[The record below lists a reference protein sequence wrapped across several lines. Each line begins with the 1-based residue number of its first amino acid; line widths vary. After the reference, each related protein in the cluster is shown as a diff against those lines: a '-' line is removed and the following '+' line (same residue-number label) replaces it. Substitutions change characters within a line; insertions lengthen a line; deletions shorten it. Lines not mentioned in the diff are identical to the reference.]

1 MPAPRTGRAR
11 RRDAGVPNH
20 AGLAAAAA
28 SVRPRFASRGE
39 GRPQDGVKTTMYYKH
54 CLQHGLEPRLAR
66 LVVTIA
72 PLGRVQRER
81 ELARA
86 PPRAI
91 ARPRARPAPRTAA
104 NGDAGAASAR
114 APSGASR
121 ARARPELARGQH
133 LRALRRERV
142 RGAAGAMPDAP
153 RRRSARG
160 SSGAPCVRARRRRS
174 SRRAPRHPWRGAF
187 PQARRRVGDAFRERR
202 RGVLAP
208 ARSSTART
216 RAARRRAGPPAR
228 GRNAERVRRP
238 RAGPAPC
245 HARLRRRPAAA
256 PPPPPPL
263 SMIRRAP

>member
-86 PPRAI
+86 PPRAL
-91 ARPRARPAPRTAA
+91 AHAQHRERRRTATPAPPRRARRPVLLVPVPGPSWRAANTSAPSAASACAARPARCPTRRAAGQRADHPAHRASARVVVVPRGELRVTRGEERFLKHGGASAMRFASAAAASSRPRAAP
-104 NGDAGAASAR
+104 
-114 APSGASR
+114 
-121 ARARPELARGQH
+121 Q
-133 LRALRRERV
+133 RV
-142 RGAAGAMPDAP
+142 RGQRGGVPGLRLAGAMPSASAALGQG
-153 RRRSARG
+153 RR
-160 SSGAPCVRARRRRS
+160 
-174 SRRAPRHPWRGAF
+174 
-187 PQARRRVGDAFRERR
+187 
-202 RGVLAP
+202 LA
-208 ARSSTART
+208 T
-216 RAARRRAGPPAR
+216 RAS
-228 GRNAERVRRP
+228 
-238 RAGPAPC
+238 
-245 HARLRRRPAAA
+245 AAA
-256 PPPPPPL
+256 PPPPRPRP
-263 SMIRRAP
+263 RPCP